1 MRIGVI
7 GAGVMGLNHIRV
19 VHQSDHELVGVA
31 DAYLDGARSA
41 AAAHKTTAYDGLEA
55 MLAGGPVDAVI
66 IATPTSTHSEI
77 TLRALEAGLHVL
89 VEKPIAP
96 DVATARRMVD
106 AALDAQKVLA
116 VGHIERHN
124 PIVEF
129 AANSLQSGRFGRPI
143 TLSTRRVS
151 NMPGR
156 IRDVGCLLDIGI
168 HDIDVLN
175 HLAGTSPQRVLSLG
189 GSHATQKGFE
199 DHANLLLEY
208 PNGLTGAIEVNW
220 LTPRKVR
227 KLSLTCDAAYVEC
240 DYMAQTAEIS
250 RTTFG
255 EVDPSDLY
263 DVPISTHSER
273 IELIREEPLKR
284 EFLDFMRACEE
295 GRSPLA
301 DGNVGLEAL
310 SVAQAALRAMAS
322 GRPEVPEGLRVPA

>member
-19 VHQSDHELVGVA
+19 VHQSTNELAGIA
-31 DAYLDGARSA
+31 DAHLDGAKKA
-41 AAAHKTTAYDGLEA
+41 AATHQTHAYPDLESLLSA
-55 MLAGGPVDAVI
+55 TDPEAVI
-66 IATPTSTHSEI
+66 IATPTATHGALA
-77 TLRALEAGLHVL
+77 LRALEAGLHVL

-96 DVATARRMVD
+96 DLDTARRMVEAAAD
-106 AALDAQKVLA
+106 AKKVLA

-124 PIVEF
+124 PVVEF
-129 AANSLQSGRFGRPI
+129 ARSNLASGRFGRPI
-143 TLSTRRVS
+143 SLSTRRVS
-151 NMPGR
+151 NLPGR

-175 HLAGTSPQRVLSLG
+175 HLAAASPRRVISVG
-189 GSHATQKGFE
+189 GSHATKEGFE

-208 PNGLTGAIEVNW
+208 PNGLVGSVEVNW

-227 KLSLTCDAAYVEC
+227 RLSLTCDAAFVEC

-263 DVPISTHSER
+263 DVPISTHVER

-284 EFLDFMRACEE
+284 ELEDFVRACLGG
-295 GRSPLA
+295 GRPLA
-301 DGNVGLEAL
+301 DGQVGLEAL
-310 SVAQAALRAMAS
+310 SVAQAALRSMTT
-322 GRPEVPEGLRVPA
+322 GRPETPQGLKLEA